1 MRLFKTPRGH
11 SAAASLLV
19 IGTCAG
25 LLAGCG
31 GSIVDGSADVPTAS
45 HGCVDDSKACIDQRQ
60 ASLRALQADKSRAWI
75 KQPASVNSYATG
87 VRMFAFK
94 TEKPRLTCD
103 ELSAGRREA
112 DNAPAVLRS
121 PQANALNPATVS
133 RGLMFAAEVGKELDR
148 ERQRRCRG

>member
-1 MRLFKTPRGH
+1 MRAIDRLRGRGV
-11 SAAASLLV
+11 AASFLV
-19 IGTCAG
+19 TVACG
-25 LLAGCG
+25 LLAACG
-31 GSIVDGSADVPTAS
+31 GSIVDGSADLPTAN

-60 ASLRALQADKSRAWI
+60 ASLRTLQADKSRAWI

-94 TEKPRLTCD
+94 TEKARLSCD

-121 PQANALNPATVS
+121 PQANGLNPATVS

-148 ERQRRCRG
+148 ERQRRCRV